1 MPPFI
6 HCAQD
11 SPQPPFATPAQFKV
25 AAAAA
30 ASAHVPVAGLPN
42 CWKTGAGADGEV
54 ELDEPPDGDGVLPV
68 NVNVPVA
75 PAAQVPEVLVKVIEP
90 PDVPVTVNTDDCGA
104 PVFVPLIAVTP
115 VTPDRAREK
124 S

>member
-11 SPQPPFATPAQFKV
+11 SPQPPLATPAQFKV
-25 AAAAA
+25 AEA

-54 ELDEPPDGDGVLPV
+54 ELEEPPDGDGVLPV

-75 PAAQVPEVLVKVIEP
+75 PTGQGPPDAVLAKDIEP
-90 PDVPVTVNTDDCGA
+90 PDVPVTV
-104 PVFVPLIAVTP
+104 
-115 VTPDRAREK
+115 
-124 S
+124 